1 MKDKKSKNKK
11 ISEKKQQSS
20 SKGRFVIFAVVA
32 GAISGYLLF
41 KASQEPEQ
49 PRDEPAQPVAS
60 STPPSRPKELTKGA
74 PLPEVALLS
83 LAGEP
88 LQLRAGEGSNPIL
101 LYVFSPTCSI
111 CTETIPT
118 WKELAVEAE
127 SRSAEILGISV
138 LDPARTEPY
147 VAQHRLPWPVYS
159 AANRETIVALGI
171 QRVPMTFV
179 INSGGSVA
187 MVIRGK
193 LGEEHKNGISTFLQG
208 EESLA
213 GDQ

>member
-1 MKDKKSKNKK
+1 MKKKKSKNKK
-11 ISEKKQQSS
+11 NPEKKRESPS
-20 SKGRFVIFAVVA
+20 RGRFVIFAILA

-49 PRDEPAQPVAS
+49 PLDEPTQPAAS
-60 STPPSRPKELTKGA
+60 SSPPSRPKGLTKGA

-88 LQLRAGEGSNPIL
+88 LQLRAGGGSNPIL
-101 LYVFSPTCSI
+101 LYVFSPTCAI

-138 LDPARTEPY
+138 LDPVRTEPY
-147 VAQHRLPWPVYS
+147 VTQHQLPWPVYS
-159 AANRETIVALGI
+159 AANRETILALGI
-171 QRVPMTFV
+171 QRVPMTLV
-179 INSGGSVA
+179 INSSGFVA

-193 LGEEHKNGISTFLQG
+193 LGEEHRNGISTFLQG